1 MQRKLRPLARRT
13 APCDL
18 NGVPDQA
25 QERQRLPIGMA
36 LPALLLSMLAGIA
49 LAVGASRAEAR
60 PVVLLFHPGG
70 FLLGTPQSMDPA
82 AEVARANGL
91 HPVEVDYPL
100 GSPSR
105 ALRYSIEQA
114 ELWGE
119 GGRTVYAYGASAG
132 GSLAADLAE
141 RGLVS
146 RSSVQAPVADIPK
159 YFDDGGMWKWFPDSR
174 QEAWEASPAAHP
186 SLMPIHAWVPRE
198 DYPSLLPLTLAWID
212 ADPLVTGT
220 EIPGRHLEQP
230 YSGDAM
236 RQSFAYLTSAWVSDS
251 TPLLTVTGA
260 PGTADNLVISSPSA
274 STLRLSDLASG
285 PYGGAGV
292 WAGEGCTPSV
302 EGAGDCS
309 GAITLV
315 RATAGGHDDQVVN
328 STPVT
333 STLYGGAGEDT
344 LQGGSA
350 NDILSGGPGADVMKG
365 LNGDDVLRTDD
376 LTSDAAIDCGAGT
389 DKAYLDKLPKDP
401 NSVVKGCETKI
412 RS

>member
-1 MQRKLRPLARRT
+1 MHRKLRPLARRI
-13 APCDL
+13 APSHLD
-18 NGVPDQA
+18 GVRNQA
-25 QERQRLPIGMA
+25 EEPRWLPMGTA
-36 LPALLLSMLAGIA
+36 LPALLLCMLAGIA
-49 LAVGASRAEAR
+49 LIVGAGRAEAR

-70 FLLGTPQSMDPA
+70 FLLGTARSMDPA

-105 ALRYSIEQA
+105 ALDYSIEQA

-119 GGRTVYAYGASAG
+119 AGRKVYAYGASAG

-146 RSSVQAPVADIPK
+146 RTSVQAPVADIPE
-159 YFDDGGMWKWFPDSR
+159 YFDAGGMWPWFPDSR
-174 QEAWEASPAAHP
+174 QEAWEASPAARP
-186 SLMPIHAWVPRE
+186 SLEPIHAWVPRE
-198 DYPSLLPLTLAWID
+198 DYPSLLPYTSAWID

-236 RQSFAYLTSAWVSDS
+236 RESFAYLTSAWVSVS
-251 TPLLTVTGA
+251 SPILNVTGA
-260 PGTADNLVISSPSA
+260 PGTADNLAVSRPSD

-285 PYGGAGV
+285 PYTGSGV

-309 GAITLV
+309 EAIALV
-315 RATAGGHDDQVVN
+315 RVTAGGHDDQVVN
-328 STPVT
+328 STPVP
-333 STLYGGAGEDT
+333 STLYGGAGEDA

-350 NDILSGGPGADVMKG
+350 NDILNGGPGADMMKG
-365 LNGDDVLRTDD
+365 LSGDDVLRTDD
-376 LTSDAAIDCGAGT
+376 LSSDQTIHCGRGT

-401 NSVVKGCETKI
+401 DSVVKGCETKI